1 MNSTH
6 AAKVAIS
13 EAAYGYDTEYTY
25 KYPEILAP
33 VLKPGMR
40 VLVPFGKGNSKRIG
54 LVTRTYVKPE
64 PDERLK
70 PIISIVDK
78 EPLVNDELL
87 NMVFWLKEHTFCTF
101 FEAFRTIVPAGYSVV
116 RQSVYEISNHLP
128 DEELSEEEEALLTA
142 LKGASSRREFD
153 EIIDCGVDKSKEAV
167 VKSLVEKGVL
177 EESDKFKRRVGDET
191 VRMIRLTPDYL
202 ENNQK
207 GFTVKQKQVVD
218 FLTENET
225 ASVKETCYYLS
236 VTPTI
241 ITNMVKKGVLEEY
254 RYEALRTPQRH
265 QGKPAPEISLSEE
278 QTKAYE
284 GVKSLIDA
292 HKPAGALL
300 YGVTGSGK
308 TEVYMELIA
317 HVLAQGKQAIVL
329 IPEIAL
335 TYQNVERFC
344 ARFGTRVTVV
354 NSRMTPSERA
364 DQMERAR
371 RGEVSIMIGPRSALF
386 APFPELGL
394 IVIDEEHET
403 SYKSEVTPRYH
414 ARETAVRR
422 AGLEHAHVVMGSAT
436 PSVDAS
442 YACETGAYALFRMDA
457 RYGNAALP
465 SVWIAD
471 MREELQMGNRSILSG
486 KLREEIEKRLEK
498 KEQVVL
504 FLNRRG
510 YAGFVSCRACGHVMK
525 CPHCDVSLTA
535 HNNGKLACHYCGYE
549 TPQVHACPSCGSP
562 YIGGFRAGTQQIE
575 QNVKKLFPKARV
587 LRMDGDTTKTKNSY
601 EEILSSFAAGGAGI
615 LIGTQMI
622 VKGHDFPNV
631 TLVGALA
638 ADLSLNAVD
647 YRAGERTFQLLTQA
661 VGRAGRGE
669 KPGMAVIQTYH
680 PEHYSIQT
688 AAEQDYGTFYEKE
701 MDYRRL
707 MGYPPAAELLAIHGA
722 GEDEAHL
729 TQAMEYIR
737 RYLIRIRGNRE
748 VQIIGPAS
756 EAVSKINDLYRMA
769 VYVRAPQEEVLAE
782 LREKLERYIEIN
794 KGFRTVYLQF
804 DFSRKY

>member
-1 MNSTH
+1 MNIIIRQVDAFLMVAELRSFT
-6 AAKVAIS
+6 AAG
-13 EAAYGYDTEYTY
+13 AALHITQSAVSNLVKDLEDQIGVQLFDRGRRVVKLTAAGKIFFEKASRAQDVFRSMEQCATELHDARIHRVRIAAAPLLGCTLIPLLAYRFMRR
-25 KYPEILAP
+25 YPE
-33 VLKPGMR
+33 MR
-40 VLVPFGKGNSKRIG
+40 VELV
-54 LVTRTYVKPE
+54 
-64 PDERLK
+64 D
-70 PIISIVDK
+70 
-78 EPLVNDELL
+78 
-87 NMVFWLKEHTFCTF
+87 
-101 FEAFRTIVPAGYSVV
+101 
-116 RQSVYEISNHLP
+116 LP
-128 DEELSEEEEALLTA
+128 M
-142 LKGASSRREFD
+142 SR
-153 EIIDCGVDKSKEAV
+153 VQQAV
-167 VKSLVEKGVL
+167 VDG
-177 EESDKFKRRVGDET
+177 
-191 VRMIRLTPDYL
+191 IR
-202 ENNQK
+202 
-207 GFTVKQKQVVD
+207 
-218 FLTENET
+218 
-225 ASVKETCYYLS
+225 KEW
-236 VTPTI
+236 
-241 ITNMVKKGVLEEY
+241 
-254 RYEALRTPQRH
+254 
-265 QGKPAPEISLSEE
+265 
-278 QTKAYE
+278 E
-284 GVKSLIDA
+284 GQNRPCLIR
-292 HKPAGALL
+292 
-300 YGVTGSGK
+300 GVTGSGK
-308 TEVYMELIA
+308 TLVYMELMER
-317 HVLAQGKQAIVL
+317 VLKEGKQVIVL

-386 APFPELGL
+386 APFPDLGL

-535 HNNGKLACHYCGYE
+535 HNNGKLVCHYCGYE

-601 EEILSSFAAGGAGI
+601 EEILSAFAAGEADI

-688 AAEQDYGTFYEKE
+688 AAEQDYGAFYEKE